1 MKDNFIVDAHMH
13 IGPPGVFF
21 SPKYDTKDY
30 ISLMDESHIAY
41 SICSDQPALM
51 GGVSP
56 NLENTDK
63 LFEQSSQ
70 RIYILSVFNPKYT
83 QESIVA
89 LERMTRKPYLVGIK
103 IHPSM
108 HGVDAESDKYESV
121 WNFASENDLTIM
133 SHTWSISPYNPV
145 QKYSTPLKFEKFV
158 KKFPNV
164 RFVMG
169 HFGGRGDG
177 RNEAMQLIND
187 YPNVYGDFAGDIY
200 DYELIENL
208 VASVPSDRILFGSD
222 YPWFDPKA
230 NTLLVLLSKVSD
242 EVKLKILR
250 ENAVKAYNLKFS

>member
-13 IGPPGVFF
+13 VGPPGVFF
-21 SPKYDTKDY
+21 TPKYDTKDY
-30 ISLMDESHIAY
+30 ISLMNENHIAY
-41 SICSDQPALM
+41 SVCSDLLSIM
-51 GGVSP
+51 EDVSLG
-56 NLENTDK
+56 LEIADK
-63 LFEQSSQ
+63 IFEQSNQ
-70 RIYILSVFNPKYT
+70 RIYILGVFNPKHT
-83 QESIVA
+83 KESIFV
-89 LERMTRKPYLVGIK
+89 LEKMAQKPYLVGIK

-108 HGVDAESDKYESV
+108 HGVDAESEEYESV
-121 WNFASENDLTIM
+121 WKFASENDLTIM
-133 SHTWSISPYNPV
+133 SHTWSLSSYNPV

-177 RNEAMQLIND
+177 RNEAIQLINK

-222 YPWFDPKA
+222 YSWFDPKA
-230 NTLLVLLSKVSD
+230 NILRVLLANISD
-242 EVKLKILR
+242 KIKLKILR
-250 ENAVKAYNLKFS
+250 ENAIKVYNLSL